1 MRVVIGIDIGGSTTK
16 IVGFTETMQ
25 LIAPIF
31 VRATD
36 PVTSVYGAF
45 GKFTAANNLE
55 LADIETV
62 MITGVGSSYIKKPL
76 FGLRCRHVAEFRSI
90 GCGGLYLSGLRNAII
105 VSMGTG
111 TALTHA
117 WFGEADRI
125 PHVDYLGGTGVGGG
139 TLMGLSRLTLGM
151 DSIEH
156 IVKMAENGTLDNIDL
171 KIRDITSKDILPGM
185 PDNMTASNF
194 GNLSDVATKSDTAL
208 GIINM
213 VFETIGMLSIFAA
226 RNNGIQDIV
235 LTGNLTT
242 IPQSREIFS
251 ALNDM
256 FRVNFSVPEHSQFAT
271 VIGAALSY
279 YDNAPALA

>member
-16 IVGFTETMQ
+16 IVGFTEEMQ

-76 FGLRCRHVAEFRSI
+76 YGLRCRHVAEFRSI
-90 GCGGLYLSGLRNAII
+90 GCGGLYLSGLRDAII

-117 WFGEADRI
+117 SFGGSSI

-156 IVKMAENGTLDNIDL
+156 IVKTAENGTLDNIDL
-171 KIRDITSKDILPGM
+171 KISDITSKDILPGM
-185 PDNMTASNF
+185 PDNMTAANF
-194 GNLSDVATKSDTAL
+194 GKLSDVATKSDTAL

-226 RNNGIQDIV
+226 RNNGIRDIV

-242 IPQSREIFS
+242 IPQSRQIFS
-251 ALNDM
+251 SLSDM
-256 FRVNFSVPEHSQFAT
+256 FRVNFTIPEHSQFAT

-279 YDNAPALA
+279 YDDAPSAG

>member
-16 IVGFTETMQ
+16 IVGFTEEMQ

-76 FGLRCRHVAEFRSI
+76 YGLRCRHVAEFRSI
-90 GCGGLYLSGLRNAII
+90 GCGGLYLSGLRDAII

-117 WFGEADRI
+117 SFGGSSI

-156 IVKMAENGTLDNIDL
+156 IVKTAENGTLDNIDL
-171 KIRDITSKDILPGM
+171 KISDITSKDILPGM
-185 PDNMTASNF
+185 PDNMTAANF
-194 GNLSDVATKSDTAL
+194 GKLSDVATKSDTAL

-226 RNNGIQDIV
+226 RNNGIRDIV

-242 IPQSREIFS
+242 IPQSRQIFAS
-251 ALNDM
+251 LSDM
-256 FRVNFSVPEHSQFAT
+256 FRVNFTIPEHSQFAT

-279 YDNAPALA
+279 YDDAPSAG

>member
-16 IVGFTETMQ
+16 IVGFTEEMQ

-76 FGLRCRHVAEFRSI
+76 YGLRCRHVAEFRSI
-90 GCGGLYLSGLRNAII
+90 GCGGLYLSGLRDAII

-117 WFGEADRI
+117 SFGGSSI
-125 PHVDYLGGTGVGGG
+125 PLVDYLGGTGVGGG

-156 IVKMAENGTLDNIDL
+156 IVKTAENGTLDNIDL
-171 KIRDITSKDILPGM
+171 KISDITSKDILPGM
-185 PDNMTASNF
+185 PDNMTAANF
-194 GNLSDVATKSDTAL
+194 GKLSDVATKSDTAL

-226 RNNGIQDIV
+226 RNNGIRDIV

-242 IPQSREIFS
+242 IPQSRQIFAS
-251 ALNDM
+251 LSDM
-256 FRVNFSVPEHSQFAT
+256 FRVNFTIPEHSQFAT

-279 YDNAPALA
+279 YDDAPSAG

>member
-76 FGLRCRHVAEFRSI
+76 YGLRCRHVAEIRSI